1 MTRIRYAK
9 IRRISLLAR
18 GATQLPVLYKGEGMS
33 TLEDLGLQCVLT
45 KGEEEGLL
53 TAVVWPADNK
63 DDTGLEANSK
73 VIQQFAHDAMIDGVE
88 IDMNH
93 DGKVLTKEQA
103 AVVESFIIQ
112 KGDARFADLQDYSGN
127 PVDAEGAWGT
137 VIKIQDPE
145 IRRLY
150 REGEWNAVSMMGP
163 ALVSKAETPN
173 PSPEEDPMN
182 TEQYTQ
188 LMDLMKAQAVKI
200 DGLEAVNVEK
210 AEKAQA
216 DADAIETEKVTLAKF
231 EGNPSNAKEVKAHLD
246 AIKLSQVDFTDA
258 EAVEAHLAS
267 LTVVKK
273 AESTDAPDS
282 DELALAKEQLVK
294 AEAAILKLECG
305 SEQSDESAEDQD
317 VTVQGLRKAES
328 TAWAK
333 GKQMA
338 KFVNQPL

>member
-1 MTRIRYAK
+1 M
-9 IRRISLLAR
+9 ISLLPR
-18 GATQLPVLYKGEGMS
+18 GATQLPILYKGEGMV
-33 TLEDLGLQCVLT
+33 TLEDLGLQSVLT
-45 KGEEEGLL
+45 KGAEEGLL

-63 DDTGLEANSK
+63 DDTGLEANRK
-73 VIQQFAHDAMIDGVE
+73 VIQQFAHDAMIDGVG

-112 KGDARFADLQDYSGN
+112 AGDPRFTDLQDYSGN

-182 TEQYTQ
+182 TEQYTEM
-188 LMDLMKAQAVKI
+188 LTLMKSQSDAIAK
-200 DGLEAVNVEK
+200 LEAVNVEK

-216 DADAIETEKVTLAKF
+216 DADAIATEKVTLAKF
-231 EGNPSNAKEVKAHLD
+231 EGNPSNAKEVKAHID
-246 AIKLSQVDFTDA
+246 AIKLSQIDWSDA
-258 EAVEAHLAS
+258 DAVATHLAS

-273 AESTDAPDS
+273 SESDNTPADGDS
-282 DELALAKEQLVK
+282 EELILAKAQLETAK
-294 AEAAILKLECG
+294 AELLKAECG
-305 SEQSDESAEDQD
+305 SNQD
-317 VTVQGLRKAES
+317 DDTQDAPAVDAVGLRKGES
-328 TAWAK
+328 EDWASGRK
-333 GKQMA
+333 LA